1 MANFGENFRV
11 NLLPKTSF
19 EFSSLGK
26 FLSWAMTSGRV
37 LVVLTEFV
45 VLLSFGSRFYFDKK
59 INDLSEVIDQK
70 IAQID
75 SFQEIETSTR
85 TLLAKQKP
93 VLDYLDKN
101 IKFQEKYDTLSK
113 TVPRG
118 VTMEKVYIDQNSL
131 RLTGKA
137 ETEYSFAKFLAN
149 IKRVD
154 NLAYLNI
161 RDTNFDQN
169 TKSVSFT
176 IQATYK

>member
-1 MANFGENFRV
+1 MAKIGENFKI
-11 NLLPKTSF
+11 NLLPKNSF

-70 IAQID
+70 MAQIE
-75 SFQEIETSTR
+75 SFSEIESQMR
-85 TLLAKQKP
+85 TVLAKQKP
-93 VLDYLDKN
+93 VVSYIERN
-101 IKFQEKYDTLSK
+101 INFAKKYDSLSAS
-113 TVPRG
+113 VPRG
-118 VTMEKVYIDQNSL
+118 IVMEKIYIDQNTL

-137 ETEYSFAKFLAN
+137 ETELAFATFLTN
-149 IKRVD
+149 MKKMD
-154 NLAYLNI
+154 SLSYLNI
-161 RDTNFDQN
+161 RDTNFEQN
-169 TKSVSFT
+169 TKSVTFT

>member
-1 MANFGENFRV
+1 MAKSEGNFKV

-70 IAQID
+70 IAQIE
-75 SFQEIETSTR
+75 SFSEIESQMR
-85 TLLAKQKP
+85 VVLAKQKP
-93 VLDYLDKN
+93 IAGFIDRN
-101 IKFQEKYDTLSK
+101 INFKEKYEDLSMA
-113 TVPRG
+113 VPNG
-118 VTMEKVYIDQNSL
+118 VVMEKVYIDQNTL
-131 RLTGKA
+131 RISGKA
-137 ETEYSFAKFLAN
+137 ETETAFARFLGN
-149 IKRVD
+149 MKSMD
-154 NLAYLNI
+154 SLSYLNI

-169 TKSVSFT
+169 TKAVTFT